1 LLIKYE
7 TILVM
12 NDQPVSAPQRGT
24 GLAFVRHWD
33 WVAEKGLMAPA
44 SARAIRAAV
53 SQILKIEDN
62 WESVDMRSLDI
73 DGLFARF
80 RNLSKIAPGSLAAY
94 ESRFRSGLQ
103 SYLAYLDNPT
113 SYQPKTRRAAPRDDK
128 TTPASKRKSSVD
140 VASTSVGSTI
150 PTPITS
156 SSAKLVVYPFPVR
169 PGVFAEL
176 KLPADLTV
184 DEALR
189 LSAFLKAVALSE
201 PGGGSQ

>member
-1 LLIKYE
+1 MIRL
-7 TILVM
+7 M
-12 NDQPVSAPQRGT
+12 NDQPASAPQRGT

-53 SQILKIEDN
+53 SQILKIDDN
-62 WESVDMRSLDI
+62 WESVDVRNLDV
-73 DGLFARF
+73 DSLFARF

-113 SYQPKTRRAAPRDDK
+113 SYQPKTRKAAPRDDRA
-128 TTPASKRKSSVD
+128 TPKSKGTPPVVSP
-140 VASTSVGSTI
+140 VATPGSTSPAPMTGST
-150 PTPITS
+150 T
-156 SSAKLVVYPFPVR
+156 KLVVYPFPVR
-169 PGVFAEL
+169 PDVFAEL

-201 PGGGSQ
+201 PGGANQ

>member
-1 LLIKYE
+1 
-7 TILVM
+7 
-12 NDQPVSAPQRGT
+12 
-24 GLAFVRHWD
+24 
-33 WVAEKGLMAPA
+33 MAPA

-53 SQILKIEDN
+53 SQILKIDDN
-62 WESVDMRSLDI
+62 WESVDVRDLDV
-73 DGLFARF
+73 DALFARF

-113 SYQPKTRRAAPRDDK
+113 SYQPKTRKAAPRDDRA
-128 TTPASKRKSSVD
+128 TPKSRTKPTADSSV
-140 VASTSVGSTI
+140 TSPGSTAL
-150 PTPITS
+150 PPITGS
-156 SSAKLVVYPFPVR
+156 TTKLVVYPFPVR
-169 PGVFAEL
+169 PDVFAEL

-201 PGGGSQ
+201 PGGGNQ

>member
-1 LLIKYE
+1 MH
-7 TILVM
+7 VM
-12 NDQPVSAPQRGT
+12 NDQPASAPQRGT

-53 SQILKIEDN
+53 SQILKIDDN
-62 WESVDMRSLDI
+62 WESVDVRNI
-73 DGLFARF
+73 DVEALFARF

-113 SYQPKTRRAAPRDDK
+113 SYQPKTRKASQRDDK
-128 TTPASKRKSSVD
+128 PTPKSKSKRSAESLA
-140 VASTSVGSTI
+140 ASPSLTTST
-150 PTPITS
+150 PTASNT
-156 SSAKLVVYPFPVR
+156 AKLIVYPFPVR
-169 PGVFAEL
+169 PDVFAEL
-176 KLPADLTV
+176 RLPADLTI

-189 LSAFLKAVALSE
+189 LSAFLKAVALSDA
-201 PGGGSQ
+201 GVGSQ

>member
-1 LLIKYE
+1 
-7 TILVM
+7 M
-12 NDQPVSAPQRGT
+12 NDQPASAPQRGT

-53 SQILKIEDN
+53 SQILKIDDN
-62 WESVDMRSLDI
+62 WESVDVRNI
-73 DGLFARF
+73 DVEALFARF

-113 SYQPKTRRAAPRDDK
+113 SYQPKTRNATQRDDK
-128 TTPASKRKSSVD
+128 ASPKSKSKLRAEVPA
-140 VASTSVGSTI
+140 ASPGSTI
-150 PTPITS
+150 PTPMTGS
-156 SSAKLVVYPFPVR
+156 TAKLVVYPFPVR
-169 PGVFAEL
+169 PDVFAEL

-184 DEALR
+184 DEAMR
-189 LSAFLKAVALSE
+189 LSAFLKAVALSD
-201 PGGGSQ
+201 PNGGNQ

>member
-1 LLIKYE
+1 
-7 TILVM
+7 M

-53 SQILKIEDN
+53 SQILKIDHD
-62 WESVDMRSLDI
+62 WESVDVRSLDI
-73 DGLFARF
+73 EGLFARF

-113 SYQPKTRRAAPRDDK
+113 SYQPKTRKAVPRDDK
-128 TTPASKRKSSVD
+128 TTPKPKSKQKADLPV
-140 VASTSVGSTI
+140 TSPGSTT

-156 SSAKLVVYPFPVR
+156 SSARLVVYPFPVR
-169 PGVFAEL
+169 PDVFAEL
-176 KLPADLTV
+176 KLPADLTI

-189 LSAFLKAVALSE
+189 LGAFLKAIALSD
-201 PGGGSQ
+201 PGGGNQ